1 MDQIATGSPRQ
12 PHSGPQGRWPL
23 LALGIVGAFVAWP
36 TLRWLA
42 HEWWTNDY
50 YSHGPLVP
58 LVSAFLAWRLW
69 PTIRPRPA
77 NAGIPV
83 LIVGLA
89 AYLAALASRAFFVAS
104 LALIVILAG
113 LVWFLWGTQ
122 ALRRMAFPL
131 AFLLFMTPFP
141 FVEASTVPLARFTS
155 VCASGLI
162 RLFGVEAVIGGSQIA
177 LPNVALAIGAPCS
190 GVRSLISLLT
200 LVVVALYLVQA
211 PLWRKALLALAIIP
225 LALLGNIVRV
235 ASLLGVAA
243 AWGVEA
249 GFAYYH
255 ELSGIAFFLVALLGL
270 LLLSRMLRCHTL
282 RADLW

>member
-12 PHSGPQGRWPL
+12 PHSGPQGCWPL

-77 NAGIPV
+77 NAGISV

-89 AYLAALASRAFFVAS
+89 VYLAALASRAFFVAS

-131 AFLLFMTPFP
+131 AFLLFMTPLP
-141 FVEASTVPLARFTS
+141 FIEASTVPLARFTG
-155 VCASGLI
+155 VCASGLM

-177 LPNVALAIGAPCS
+177 LPNGALAIGAPCS

-200 LVVVALYLVQA
+200 LVAVALYLLQA
-211 PLWRKALLALAIIP
+211 PLWRKALLALATIP

>member
-1 MDQIATGSPRQ
+1 MDQTAPASPRQ
-12 PHSGPQGRWPL
+12 PHTGPQDRWLL
-23 LALGIVGAFVAWP
+23 LALGVVGAFVAWP

-58 LVSAFLAWRLW
+58 LVSAFFAWRLW

-77 NAGIPV
+77 NAGAPLL
-83 LIVGLA
+83 LIGLA
-89 AYLAALASRAFFVAS
+89 VYLAALVGRAFFIAS

-113 LVWFLWGTQ
+113 LVWFQWGAQ
-122 ALRRMAFPL
+122 ALRRLMFPL
-131 AFLLFMTPFP
+131 AFLLFMTPLP
-141 FVEASTVPLARFTS
+141 FIEASTIPLARFTG
-155 VCASGLI
+155 VYASALM
-162 RLFGVEAVIGGSQIA
+162 RMLGVEAVVSGSQIA

-200 LVVVALYLVQA
+200 LVAVALYLVQG
-211 PLWRKALLALAIIP
+211 PLRRKAVLALATIP
-225 LALLGNIVRV
+225 LALLGNVARV
-235 ASLLGVAA
+235 ASLLGVAT

-249 GFAYYH
+249 SFAYYH

-270 LLLSRMLRCHTL
+270 LFLSRMLRCHTL